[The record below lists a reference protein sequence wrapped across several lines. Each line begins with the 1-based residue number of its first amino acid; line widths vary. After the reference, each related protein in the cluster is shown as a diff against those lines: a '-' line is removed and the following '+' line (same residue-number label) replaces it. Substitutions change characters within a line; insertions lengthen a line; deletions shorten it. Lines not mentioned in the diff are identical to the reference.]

1 MVIACQPWLNQPASR
16 NLMSDDNDNWFRF
29 TPLIHVQLMRKW
41 KSKRDIDYHFE
52 KSMRGKNF
60 HPTIIHLI
68 NLCIAQKIMKKSNL
82 TNSVKK

>member
-1 MVIACQPWLNQPASR
+1 
-16 NLMSDDNDNWFRF
+16 
-29 TPLIHVQLMRKW
+29 MRKW
-41 KSKRDIDYHFE
+41 KSKRNIDYHFE